1 MLHNLENIE
10 SLSGCQWACEHIQDC
25 SYFVY
30 DTEMNVCTLSYNG
43 TQARK
48 CDIVHGPKE
57 PLFEDC
63 VCNQSI
69 MWYSP
74 DKNGKN
80 NSLIQYRCIKMK
92 L

>member
-1 MLHNLENIE
+1 
-10 SLSGCQWACEHIQDC
+10 
-25 SYFVY
+25 
-30 DTEMNVCTLSYNG
+30 MNVCTLSYNG
-43 TQARK
+43 TQTRK

-74 DKNGKN
+74 DRNGKN
-80 NSLIQYRCIKMK
+80 ISLIQYRSSKMNLFNEIVITK
-92 L
+92 DVYVKILT